1 LLPQGERQVDAT
13 QNMPIEMFTA
23 LVAFASAM
31 AFTPGPNNIMVTASG
46 VNFGFRRTVLHILGI
61 TFGFFVLIAV
71 CAAGLGAVFAAYPPL
86 QVALKLTGAAYLLWL
101 AWKIANAAPVST
113 EQQRVATPISFWQAA
128 LFQWVNPKAVV
139 AAVSAVAIYVRPA
152 HWLTDFTVL
161 QIVFGIVTILAVA
174 TWTGFG
180 VALRRVLT
188 DPRKARIFN
197 IAMALLLAASI
208 VPVVI

>member
-1 LLPQGERQVDAT
+1 
-13 QNMPIEMFTA
+13 MPTEMFTA
-23 LVAFASAM
+23 LVVFASAM

-46 VNFGFRRTVLHILGI
+46 VNFGFRRTLPHILGI

-86 QVALKLTGAAYLLWL
+86 QLVLKLTGAVYLLWL
-101 AWKIANAAPVST
+101 AWKIASAAPVSA

-139 AAVSAVAIYVRPA
+139 AAVSAIAIYVRPT
-152 HWLTDFTVL
+152 HWLADFTLL
-161 QIVFGIVTILAVA
+161 QIVFAIATLLAVA

-180 VALRRVLT
+180 VALRRVLS
-188 DPRKARIFN
+188 DAKQARIFN
-197 IAMALLLAASI
+197 VAMAVLLVGSI
-208 VPVVI
+208 VPMVV